1 MPTELIEK
9 PKPVT
14 GRPGGPG
21 RGGRS
26 DGNGAR
32 SGGGPTPTNA
42 ATMGLGFALAAIAML
57 FVAFTTTYLGHRQ
70 DGTWAALP
78 LPGVLWVDTA
88 VLLASSAALEWGRR
102 QARQGHA
109 AAFRRGITAA
119 WGLGL
124 VFLAGQ
130 LVAWRQLAHLG
141 IYLSSNPHSSFFYL
155 LTGAHG
161 VHLLV
166 GLAALGMILPRAWED
181 ALPPFRST
189 AVEVTAL
196 YWHFLTVL
204 WLYLFVILFWL

>member
-9 PKPVT
+9 LKPVVGGP
-14 GRPGGPG
+14 GRPGG
-21 RGGRS
+21 GGRS
-26 DGNGAR
+26 DDNGAR
-32 SGGGPTPTNA
+32 SGGGPTPA
-42 ATMGLGFALAAIAML
+42 SMATMGMAFALAAIAML
-57 FVAFTTTYLGHRQ
+57 FVAFTTTYLGHHQ
-70 DGTWAALP
+70 DETWATLP

-102 QARQGHA
+102 QARRGHA
-109 AAFRRGITAA
+109 VAFRRGITAA

-130 LVAWRQLAHLG
+130 LVAWRQFVHLG

-166 GLAALGMILPRAWED
+166 GLVALGMILPRAW
-181 ALPPFRST
+181 ATFPPFRST
-189 AVEVTAL
+189 AVEVTTL
-196 YWHFLTVL
+196 YWHFLTGL
-204 WLYLFVILFWL
+204 WLYLFVMLFWL